1 MLALFDTSSQASP
14 SPELMRGKTVTRLTT
29 PLKYGLFSG
38 STYVKSIICKLLFFD
53 YIQLLLLACTSII
66 RTETYTPH
74 DAVRDSPN
82 LSQFT

>member
-14 SPELMRGKTVTRLTT
+14 SPELMRGKTVTRLVT

-53 YIQLLLLACTSII
+53 YIYNFCCLLACTSII

-82 LSQFT
+82 LS